1 MTVVSFILISGFTRK
16 TFAAIAGTVSGIT
29 IAGNLRDMLRNIAGV
44 ANDVLYRSSHHIG
57 SIWLEKMTVAGEAS

>member
-1 MTVVSFILISGFTRK
+1 MGQGVNILTGDYSRGAAGFWVDNGVISHP
-16 TFAAIAGTVSGIT
+16 VSGIT

-57 SIWLEKMTVAGEAS
+57 SIWLEK